1 MMSLMSQRVLPLVAL
16 MTMSGCSTTPELLEK
31 APEVFDSAKAPQA
44 LVICLSETWTNR
56 NKDVR
61 VNPMPEGQRV
71 LLNNPVLHAP
81 IAIVEVRE
89 KGVGTEA
96 RFWKTTGP
104 TGWTRDDLK
113 SCL

>member
-1 MMSLMSQRVLPLVAL
+1 MSLMFRRNLAAATL
-16 MTMSGCSTTPELLEK
+16 MFMPGCSTTPGLLEK
-31 APEVFDSAKAPQA
+31 SPEVFDSAKAPQA

-61 VNPMPEGQRV
+61 VNPMPDGQRV
-71 LLNNPVLHAP
+71 LINNPVLHAP

-89 KGVGTEA
+89 KGVGAEA

-104 TGWTRDDLK
+104 TGWTRDDLQ